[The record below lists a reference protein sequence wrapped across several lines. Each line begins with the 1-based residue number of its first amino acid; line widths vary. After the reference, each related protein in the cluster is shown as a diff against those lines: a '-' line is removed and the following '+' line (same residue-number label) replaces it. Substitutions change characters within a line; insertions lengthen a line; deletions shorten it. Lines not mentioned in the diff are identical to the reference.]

1 MIRPPRN
8 NRLLFALYFNA
19 ALLAALLL
27 VLLSRG
33 QGPGPMPSL
42 ISTAY
47 GVPPPQTPPIAGG
60 ANLYLMP
67 AQFSVNTWGCYIMDI
82 DAQTLCAYQFYPGD
96 KLLRLVS
103 ARNFHFDR
111 KLQNFNTAP
120 NPLEVETLSN
130 HEHEALRAAQDH
142 PAPQSPES
150 NDNK

>member
-8 NRLLFALYFNA
+8 RPLLFALYLNA
-19 ALLAALLL
+19 ALLAGVLL
-27 VLLSRG
+27 VLLGRG
-33 QGPGPMPSL
+33 QTPNL
-42 ISTAY
+42 ISAAY

-96 KLLRLVS
+96 KLLRLVC

-111 KLQNFNTAP
+111 KLKDFNTLPHAV
-120 NPLEVETLSN
+120 EVEKLSN
-130 HEHEALRAAQDH
+130 MENEAMRANEQP

-150 NDNK
+150 KDNK